1 MCSMKNYFKIL
12 LLIFSIS
19 LLNSQE
25 NEKANYDLAYK
36 FSPKS
41 IAKLVHS
48 TSVRPHWLKNGN
60 KFWYQ
65 YKTTKGSNYYL
76 VDADKRTKS
85 PLFDNDKMAAWLTEI
100 TKDPYDGQHLP
111 RFNFKFVKD
120 EKAIQFYVTSNE
132 LVASNDGVDLD
143 SFKGDIDD
151 KSISELKQNG
161 YNTVNDIIYED
172 INILIEK
179 TNITR
184 ETLSKIIDYVI
195 DNKSRKKSSKSKS
208 KKVYHLEY
216 KLGSN
221 GLKIIGNKRKP
232 IKKWNRW
239 ANISPDSTIVLYS
252 KNFNLYWM
260 DKENFLKVVNDENDS
275 TIVENQWTKDGV
287 EHFGYGGYGRG
298 LDNEDIE
305 KKKNDRFPI
314 GGYWSSDSKKFVF
327 VKTDRTKIKDLW
339 VINSTGKKRPT
350 LETYKYHMAGEEAEY
365 KHEILI
371 FDINS
376 KGINKV
382 KIDSLK
388 QKTVSY
394 ISGINIYS
402 KPRKPS
408 SLDDEFKPTLLLSD
422 KGKIYFSITSR
433 DRKKVD
439 ICRADINSGDME
451 VLIEERMNTYIETRP
466 LYLIKNETEMIHW
479 SERDGWAHFYRYN
492 SQGNLLNRITKGSY
506 HSDYIRH
513 YDEKSNNLFFTAHG
527 INKQIDPYYEHTYK
541 ISLNGGTPRLLNKG
555 NFNTMTYPSDNHRY
569 FVSNFS
575 RVDTTPESHLI
586 NSDGNVVMKLE
597 TADLTAL
604 FETGY
609 KFPETFTA
617 KADDGITDLYGV
629 IYKPFDFDEN
639 KKYPLLEYVYP
650 GPQTEAVNKSFSVRM
665 DRLDRMAQLGFI
677 VITLGNRGGHPDRSK
692 WYHNYGYG
700 NLRDYGLADK
710 KYVAQQLANRHSFID
725 IDRVGIYGHSG
736 GGFMSTAAILVY
748 PDFFKVAYSQA
759 GNHDN
764 SMYNSWWSET
774 HHGIMEETDD
784 EGNIKYKY
792 DIDKNQSLAK
802 NLKGHLFLVTGDMDN
817 NVHPGATIRMANALI
832 KANKKFEFMILP
844 SQRHGFGNMTEYN
857 FWLRANHFAKHF
869 LDDENNSVDMVEIN
883 RDIPQSK

>member
-1 MCSMKNYFKIL
+1 MKKLFCSLFIL
-12 LLIFSIS
+12 FGFLS
-19 LLNSQE
+19 LSQSQE

-48 TSVRPHWLKNGN
+48 TAVRPHWLKNGN

-65 YKTTKGSNYYL
+65 YKTTAGSKYYI
-76 VDADKRTKS
+76 VDADRRSKS
-85 PLFDNDKMAAWLTEI
+85 ELFDNDKMAAWLTEI
-100 TKDPYDGQHLP
+100 TKDPYDGKHLP
-111 RFNFKFVKD
+111 KFSFKFVKN
-120 EKAIQFYVTSNE
+120 ETAIRFRVTSNE
-132 LVASNDGVDLD
+132 LVKNND
-143 SFKGDIDD
+143 
-151 KSISELKQNG
+151 
-161 YNTVNDIIYED
+161 
-172 INILIEK
+172 
-179 TNITR
+179 
-184 ETLSKIIDYVI
+184 TL
-195 DNKSRKKSSKSKS
+195 KKSKEE
-208 KKVYHLEY
+208 KKVFYLEY
-216 KLGSN
+216 KLGGN
-221 GLKIIGNKRKP
+221 GLTIINNKKKKEEKW
-232 IKKWNRW
+232 KKW
-239 ANISPDSTIVLYS
+239 ANVSPDSTIVLYS
-252 KNFNLYWM
+252 KKFNLYWM
-260 DKENFLKVVNDENDS
+260 DKENFLKAVEDEKDS

-287 EHFGYGGYGRG
+287 EHYGYGGYGRG

-305 KKKNDRFPI
+305 KRKNDRFPI
-314 GGYWSSDSKKFVF
+314 RGYWSSDSKKFIF
-327 VKTDRTKIKDLW
+327 QKLDNRKIKDLW

-371 FDINS
+371 FDIDN

-388 QKTVSY
+388 QKTISY

-408 SLDDEFKPTLLLSD
+408 TIDDDFKPTLLLSD
-422 KGKIYFSITSR
+422 KGKIYFSLTSR

-439 ICRADINSGDME
+439 ICRADINSGEME

-479 SERDGWAHFYRYN
+479 SERDGWAHFYRYDN
-492 SQGNLLNRITKGSY
+492 QGNLINRITKGSY
-506 HSDYIRH
+506 HSDYIKH
-513 YDEKSNNLFFTAHG
+513 YDGKSNSLFFTAHG
-527 INKQIDPYYEHTYK
+527 VDNQIDPYYEHTYK
-541 ISLNGGTPRLLNKG
+541 ISLSGGGTPKLLNKG

-569 FVSNFS
+569 FVNNFS
-575 RVDTTPESHLI
+575 RVNTTPESHLL
-586 NSDGNVVMKLE
+586 NSDGTVIMKLE
-597 TADLTAL
+597 IADLSAL

-609 KFPETFTA
+609 KFPETFKA

-710 KYVAQQLANRHSFID
+710 KYVAQQLANRHGFID

-774 HHGIMEETDD
+774 HHGIMEQTDKD
-784 EGNIKYKY
+784 GNIKYKY

-817 NVHPGATIRMANALI
+817 NVHPGATLRMANALI
-832 KANKKFEFMILP
+832 KENKKFEFMILP

-857 FWLRANHFAKHF
+857 FWLRANHFSKYF
-869 LDDENNSVDMVEIN
+869 LNDENSSVDMLEMN